1 MLRRSVVPA
10 LLAAGLSVAVAAPAA
25 ADAPEAGDAAQDLK
39 SDHFYID
46 PSISDAVPADQ
57 QDIMASAAE
66 DAESESP
73 VYLVMLPGESFD
85 SQVALD
91 AYMDDLMGDVGDGV
105 YAGFMGDGANNFFL
119 DSPNLEQSE
128 LNQIR
133 DNVIASDPGTEV
145 DTLAAVPDAVAE
157 QEGDAAASGM
167 FGAAFLGLLVLAV
180 AGGGYFIY
188 SSRKK
193 RAAEKA
199 KELAEIKQM
208 AQEDVVRLGED
219 IARLEIDLSQ
229 VDEATRTDYS
239 HAMDSY
245 DRAKATLD
253 GIREPQ
259 DIQQVTNALEDG
271 RYYMVATRARMNGDP
286 VPDRRQPCFFNPQ
299 HGPSEQDVQW
309 APPGGAVRAVPACAV
324 CTRAVLAGH
333 DPDVR
338 LVEVDGERR
347 PYYDA
352 GPAYAPYAGGYF
364 GMSMMMGMFSGMMMG
379 SMMGSMMGAGMMGAG
394 DMGGGDMGGGEDFG
408 GGDFGGDFGGDMDF
422 GGFDF

>member
-1 MLRRSVVPA
+1 MLRRLLVPA
-10 LLAAGLSVAVAAPAA
+10 LFTAGLSVAVAAPAA
-25 ADAPEAGDAAQDLK
+25 AAAAPDAGETAQDLK
-39 SDHFYID
+39 SDHVYID
-46 PSISDAVPADQ
+46 EGVLEGENPPGQAEQDALV
-57 QDIMASAAE
+57 SAAE
-66 DAESESP
+66 SADTETP
-73 VYLVMLPGESFD
+73 VYLIMLPSDTFQ
-85 SQVALD
+85 SQVALEG
-91 AYMDDLMGDVGDGV
+91 YMDEVMAETGDGV
-105 YAGFMGDGANNFFL
+105 YAGFHGDTPQDSFL
-119 DSPNLEQSE
+119 YSPNLDQSE
-128 LNQIR
+128 LNQISS
-133 DNVIASDPGTEV
+133 NMPSAPTPV
-145 DTLAAVPDAVAE
+145 DALAAIPDAVAE

-167 FGAAFLGLLVLAV
+167 FGAAFLGILVLAV

-199 KELAEIKQM
+199 KQLAEIKQM

-219 IARLEIDLSQ
+219 IARLEIDMSQ
-229 VDEATRTDYS
+229 VDEATRTDYG

-324 CTRAVLAGH
+324 CTRAVLSGH

-379 SMMGSMMGAGMMGAG
+379 SMMGSMMGAGMG
-394 DMGGGDMGGGEDFG
+394 DMGGDMGGGEDLG